1 VSGVWAQFT
10 GIPNGTRIANYGF
23 DQCVALANHYHA
35 MLGGQFVPVQS
46 AFQWWTNRYPQ
57 VDAIYD
63 RSATPV
69 PGALFVSRGGIYN
82 QPDGHIGVVTAV
94 HPDGTF
100 DTMEQKAGTWR
111 YLGRYR
117 RSMANMLGFLIPK
130 NNPATTA
137 PPAPPTGGQ
146 PMFDVYWTGPNA
158 SNTQVSGRLI
168 TAYGSYWIP
177 SIQVYNLLLRR
188 KNAAL
193 KPGASDNMLDAEH
206 DIINNYL
213 RACFQSATT
222 GIQLDPAK
230 LRAAL
235 PDALKA
241 AGTSIKVEASTE
253 VPVDKLAAAF
263 EAATPR
269 IVAALMKQAG
279 QRLAS

>member
-1 VSGVWAQFT
+1 MSGIWAEFT
-10 GIPNGTRIANYGF
+10 GTPNGTRILNYGF

-100 DTMEQKAGTWR
+100 DTMEQNAGTWR

-117 RSMANMLGFLIPK
+117 RSMANILGFLVPK
-130 NNPATTA
+130 NNPASE
-137 PPAPPTGGQ
+137 PPPIGGQ
-146 PMFDVYWTGPNA
+146 PMFDLYWTGPTTA
-158 SNTQVSGRLI
+158 KTDVSGRII
-168 TAYGSYWIP
+168 TPYGSFWVP
-177 SIQVYNLLLRR
+177 NMQVYTLLLRR

-193 KPGASDNMLDAEH
+193 KQGVSDNMLDAEH
-206 DIINNYL
+206 DILNNFL
-213 RACFQSATT
+213 RTCFQSALT
-222 GIQLDPAK
+222 GVQLDPVK

-235 PDALKA
+235 TDALRA
-241 AGTSIKVEASTE
+241 AGTNIKVDATTE

-263 EAATPR
+263 ETATPR
-269 IVAALMKQAG
+269 IVAALMKQSG
-279 QRLAS
+279 QKLAS